1 MLNVDG
7 EKVQVPAT
15 HAWNVVLMEECF
27 DLHISWAK
35 AVSIS
40 FTTRTA
46 NGVKIVPIVG
56 TTKSGARDVMRLEP
70 QICFLFLFFC
80 FTNVYL
86 QVVHYG

>member
-7 EKVQVPAT
+7 EKVQVPET
-15 HAWNVVLMEECF
+15 HAWNVVLMEERF

-46 NGVKIVPIVG
+46 NGVKIVPTIR
-56 TTKSGARDVMRLEP
+56 SQSADIEYPIYIPSIPRMLDA
-70 QICFLFLFFC
+70 
-80 FTNVYL
+80 
-86 QVVHYG
+86 